1 MAGEAESSS
10 MSNEFVSKSFQ
21 RPKGSKVWEHFR
33 LAGDKKVVLYT
44 LPRFRW
50 HTMAAQ
56 ARCMN
61 I

>member
-33 LAGDKKVVLYT
+33 LAGDKKVVCT
-44 LPRFRW
+44 LCKVSLAYGIPRQ
-50 HTMAAQ
+50 HKLDA
-56 ARCMN
+56 
-61 I
+61 